1 MNAALIIAIAA
12 LIIALA
18 AGLLALG
25 NLLALGHLARLH
37 EAFKQNVRGIAGAA
51 DHAFKNDRDRIG
63 AVERFLFH
71 VFKLGQ
77 FVQEHTESGI
87 DAALSDTKKDG
98 GFKN

>member
-1 MNAALIIAIAA
+1 MNAALITAIAA
-12 LIIALA
+12 LVIAVGAL
-18 AGLLALG
+18 LLALG
-25 NLLALGHLARLH
+25 NLLALGHLAKLH
-37 EAFKQNVRGIAGAA
+37 EAFKFGVRGMAGAA
-51 DHAFKNDRDRIG
+51 DRAFKDDRDRIG

-77 FVQEHTESGI
+77 FVKEHSESGI